1 MWSTLA
7 AVYHAPAALA
17 GVAAMQ
23 GGDTS
28 LTSEH
33 VIDLLRAAVGSNF
46 DNRAG
51 VRAGEVSEALKM
63 LGANGESEID

>member
-1 MWSTLA
+1 M
-7 AVYHAPAALA
+7 
-17 GVAAMQ
+17 
-23 GGDTS
+23 
-28 LTSEH
+28 TSEH